1 MDNVCVLLIKES
13 CNRNMK
19 TKAFFFLI
27 LLSAAAIAQNK
38 TFTPQQYKEDFE
50 FFWKSINDDY
60 CYFNKKQTD
69 WIKAKEIYSKQ
80 VDTITSRTS
89 FITCLEQMFYELYD
103 HHCSLNTNTK
113 TSQRLVPTGTDMW
126 AEFINGKPI
135 ITEVRKGFGADKAG
149 IVAGMQVT
157 AVNNVPV
164 DEAMLPFIG
173 KAQRSIDV
181 EAKNFALRLLLAG
194 NHIAARKVSAKY
206 NKDVVDFYPDKD
218 GLQLEN
224 FQYKAKVE
232 SKKMQNIGYIRINN
246 FLFDNSLIKDFDSA
260 LNSLMS
266 TQALII
272 DLRETPSGG
281 NTTVARAILSRFITK
296 EQFYQ
301 KHELY
306 AEEKETG
313 IKRSWEE
320 IVSPRGVTYTK
331 PLVVLANHWTGSI
344 SEGITIA
351 FDGLKRA
358 TVVGTQLARLNGAIY
373 SYEMPNT
380 KIHFSFP
387 VERLYHVNGLPRE
400 LYKPTIEVDMTKQK
414 PGEDLILEEGLSILK
429 KKITSRVTNNKSL

>member
-1 MDNVCVLLIKES
+1 MDNVCVHLIKES

-27 LLSAAAIAQNK
+27 LLSTTAVAQNK

-80 VDTITSRTS
+80 LDTITSRTS

-113 TSQRLVPTGTDMW
+113 TSQRLVPTGADVW

-135 ITEVRKGFGADKAG
+135 ITEVRKGFGADKVG
-149 IVAGMQVT
+149 FVAGMRIV
-157 AVNNVPV
+157 AVNNIPV
-164 DEAMLPFIG
+164 DEAIHPFIG

-194 NHIAARKVSAKY
+194 NHVTARKISVTY
-206 NKDVVDFYPDKD
+206 NNAVVDFYPDKD

-224 FQYKAKVE
+224 IQYKAKVE
-232 SKKMQNIGYIRINN
+232 SKRIQNIGYIRINN
-246 FLFDNSLIKDFDSA
+246 FLYDNSLIKDFDSA

-266 TQALII
+266 TQALMI

-358 TVVGTQLARLNGAIY
+358 TIIGTQLARLNGAIY

-387 VERLYHVNGLPRE
+387 VERLYHDVKLHQYIPYVKAHMNEMMQMLNE
-400 LYKPTIEVDMTKQK
+400 LI
-414 PGEDLILEEGLSILK
+414 
-429 KKITSRVTNNKSL
+429 